1 VKHRARGAG
10 ERGAALAAALV
21 ALAVSAALVA
31 GLTDAVRTE
40 VILARERRSMVAALA
55 AADACI
61 AQHLAT
67 VPFGWDLD
75 ALLLG
80 PDGAGGTPDD
90 GTIVTPPG
98 CTGSVARAPGP
109 ASPPRLLLGIDAAA
123 RGGRR
128 LVDAVIGRDSTAA
141 TPALVWTTLPP
152 SPDAVTGT
160 MALDGADADPASADL
175 PGLAAPAAPADL
187 DGWLAAQGPH
197 IAQTPRTAAP
207 IRALPPPL
215 SELAT
220 RAEAAGPGGAE
231 LLAPQGAPSS
241 PPALALVGGDL
252 VVSDA
257 RQGSGVL
264 VVEGAL
270 DIRGSLDFTGVVVAV
285 GGVKIAGGATLGVA
299 GALWLGAPWPPTAPL
314 TVAGHLTLRQSR
326 AAIAAAEGVFAL
338 PRRAIL
344 RGVRDVG

>member
-1 VKHRARGAG
+1 MRHGARRDG
-10 ERGAALAAALV
+10 ERGAALAAALI
-21 ALAVSAALVA
+21 AMAVSAALVA
-31 GLTDAVRTE
+31 GLTDVVRTE
-40 VILARERRSMVAALA
+40 VILARQRRAMVTALA

-61 AQHLAT
+61 AQHLASL
-67 VPFGWDLD
+67 PFGWDLD

-80 PDGAGGTPDD
+80 PDGVRGTPDD
-90 GTIVTPPG
+90 GTIATPPG
-98 CTGSVARAPGP
+98 CAGSVARAPGP
-109 ASPPRLLLGIDAAA
+109 ADPPHVLLRVDAAA

-128 LVDAVIGRDSTAA
+128 LVDAVVGRDHVAS

-160 MALDGADADPASADL
+160 MTLDGADPDPASPDL
-175 PGLAAPAAPADL
+175 PGLAAPAVPADL
-187 DGWLAAQGPH
+187 DGWLAGEGSH
-197 IAQTPRTAAP
+197 IAETSRTAAP
-207 IRALPPPL
+207 VRALPPPL

-231 LLAPQGAPSS
+231 LLAPQGGPSS
-241 PPALALVGGDL
+241 PPVLALVRGDL
-252 VVSDA
+252 VISDA
-257 RQGSGVL
+257 RQGSGLL

-299 GALWLGAPWPPTAPL
+299 GALWLGAPGPPTAPL
-314 TVAGHLTLRQSR
+314 AVEGRLALRQSR
-326 AAIAAAEGVFAL
+326 AAIAAADGVLAL
-338 PRRAIL
+338 PRRAVL